1 MPLRGIAAAVP
12 GRAGRRGRHR
22 ERCAAFAA
30 AHGLTERE
38 TEVLELLARGR
49 TLKVVAERLT
59 ISKGTAGTHI
69 ANIYR
74 KCDVHAQ
81 QDLIDLFE
89 KFAG

>member
-1 MPLRGIAAAVP
+1 M
-12 GRAGRRGRHR
+12 
-22 ERCAAFAA
+22 
-30 AHGLTERE
+30 
-38 TEVLELLARGR
+38 LELLARGR